1 MQAKCVEFNYLVSS
15 APRHYCHNFPASFTT
30 DFCVPIRKFP
40 IVDTAIE
47 LKCRMWGRSE
57 YWQRQ
62 YWTGVFHLHI
72 HLYSHSLHPFFHF
85 HFHFC
90 LYVFFLFCWSRY
102 LTKHLASISQAQAQ
116 RENQGA
122 GVIFHQVGGTAWCG
136 RMAVPLWQSPRQ
148 LRMPGCR
155 DARMAPATA
164 PSLHCLLLVLSGLNY
179 ATTASGTVTAS
190 AAAAATVVTQ
200 QQQQQQSPQQQQHPL
215 QLRAAITESSIQ
227 TDCRCQCPSG

>member
-72 HLYSHSLHPFFHF
+72 HLYSHSLPPFFHF

-90 LYVFFLFCWSRY
+90 LYVFFFFFLKSLSNKTSCIYFPGTS
-102 LTKHLASISQAQAQ
+102 TKGKPGS
-116 RENQGA
+116 
-122 GVIFHQVGGTAWCG
+122 G
-136 RMAVPLWQSPRQ
+136 RDFSPS
-148 LRMPGCR
+148 GR
-155 DARMAPATA
+155 DG
-164 PSLHCLLLVLSGLNY
+164 LVRTYGS
-179 ATTASGTVTAS
+179 SFM
-190 AAAAATVVTQ
+190 
-200 QQQQQQSPQQQQHPL
+200 
-215 QLRAAITESSIQ
+215 AIT
-227 TDCRCQCPSG
+227 